1 MTDLMRKII
10 TITILLQI
18 SFYSYG
24 QSAKEQL
31 EIVNSAEI
39 TNSEYYEVI
48 PFKNKFGHF
57 IIPVKIGGKTYD
69 YIFDTGGYNTLTSQ
83 IIADN
88 GLPELM
94 EVEVGSANQIKSKI
108 KLTKIPLLEIGDLKI
123 KNVGA
128 FNFDFDESPSI
139 KCYTNGGLFGK
150 SIIRKGIWQINAQD
164 KKIIVTNN
172 IHKLSNLDNA
182 VKIKVKLDK
191 VYNPFIK
198 AKLNGKTYP
207 FLLDFGFARFLS
219 LTEKNGENLN
229 TDNVIEIIGEGATSA
244 NGILNEST
252 FIKII
257 QNFSIGKQNL
267 SNKLTYYAKSK
278 NYNLIGTGITKH
290 FIVTLNFEEKEL
302 YLTPITKTQEQQEK
316 EQNTFGFSL
325 NKNEQNIYVSN
336 IFKGG
341 SAEKS
346 GLKLNDIIFSIN
358 EKDFA
363 NKAYCE
369 FYDYFRGLL
378 DKDEDIFLVVKRN
391 ESQETIR
398 IEKKKLF
405 E

>member
-1 MTDLMRKII
+1 MTEPMHKI
-10 TITILLQI
+10 TILAILLQI
-18 SFYSYG
+18 AHYSFG

-39 TNSEYYEVI
+39 ASSEYYEEI
-48 PFKNKFGHF
+48 PFENKFGYF
-57 IIPVKIGGKTYD
+57 TIPVRIGGRTYN

-94 EVEVGSANQIKSKI
+94 EVEVGSANKIKSKI
-108 KLTKIPLLEIGDLKI
+108 KLTKIPLLEIGNLKI
-123 KNVGA
+123 NNVGA

-139 KCYTNGGLFGK
+139 NCYTNGGLFGK
-150 SIIRKGIWQINAQD
+150 SIIKNGVWQINAQD
-164 KKIIVTNN
+164 QKIIVTND
-172 IHKLSNLDNA
+172 IHKLSNLDVA
-182 VKIKVKLDK
+182 TKIKVKLDK

-198 AKLNGKTYP
+198 AKLNGKTHT
-207 FLLDFGFARFLS
+207 FLLDFGFGGFLS
-219 LTEKNGENLN
+219 LTEKDGDNLK
-229 TDNVIEIIGEGATSA
+229 TDNIIEILGEGATSA

-252 FIKII
+252 FIKPIES
-257 QNFSIGKQNL
+257 FSIGKQNL
-267 SNKLTYYAKSK
+267 SNKFTYYAKSN
-278 NYNLIGTGITKH
+278 NYNLIGSGITKY

-302 YLTPITKTQEQQEK
+302 YLTPIKTTQEQQEK
-316 EQNTFGFSL
+316 EQSTFGFSL
-325 NKNEQNIYVSN
+325 NRNEQNVYVSK
-336 IFKGG
+336 IFEGG

-346 GLKLNDIIFSIN
+346 GLRLNDIILSVN
-358 EKDFA
+358 AKDFA
-363 NKAYCE
+363 NVGYCD

-378 DKDEDIFLVVKRN
+378 DKDEDIVLVVKRN

>member
-1 MTDLMRKII
+1 MTELMRKLI
-10 TITILLQI
+10 TLTILLQL
-18 SFYSYG
+18 SFYSNG

-39 TNSEYYEVI
+39 RSSEYYEVI

-57 IIPVKIGGKTYD
+57 TIPVKIGAKTYD

-108 KLTKIPLLEIGDLKI
+108 KLTKIPLVEIGDLKI
-123 KNVGA
+123 KDVGA

-150 SIIRKGIWQINAQD
+150 SILRKGIWQIDAQE

-172 IHKLSNLDNA
+172 IHKLSNLDDA

-198 AKLNGKTYP
+198 AKLNGKTHT
-207 FLLDFGFARFLS
+207 FLLDFGFAGFLS
-219 LTEKNGENLN
+219 LTEKDGENLN

-244 NGILNEST
+244 NGILSEST
-252 FIKII
+252 FIKPIE
-257 QNFSIGKQNL
+257 NFSIGKKNL
-267 SNKLTYYAKSK
+267 SNKFTYYAKS
-278 NYNLIGTGITKH
+278 NSSNLIGSEITKY

-302 YLTPITKTQEQQEK
+302 YLTPIKTTLEQQEK
-316 EQNTFGFSL
+316 EKNTFGFSL
-325 NKNEQNIYVSN
+325 NKNEQNIYVSK

-341 SAEKS
+341 SAEKL
-346 GLKLNDIIFSIN
+346 GLKINDIILSIN

-363 NKAYCE
+363 NKAYCD
-369 FYDYFRGLL
+369 FYDYFRDLL
-378 DKDEDIFLVVKRN
+378 DKDEAIVLLIKRN
-391 ESQETIR
+391 DFHETMR
-398 IEKKKLF
+398 IEKKKLLK
-405 E
+405 